1 MKKFAVILGGCG
13 TMDGSEIHEST
24 LTLLAIKKLG
34 ADYQIFAPDIPQH
47 YVWDHYQAKEMPE
60 KRNIL
65 VEAARIAR
73 GNIKELGEYRP
84 EDFDAL
90 VIPGGNGVAK
100 NLCNFAF
107 KGADCEVYPPLAE
120 ALHRTAA
127 MKKPIGALCI
137 APVILGKVFGKVVIT
152 LGGESG
158 TLKEALKMGIIHKK
172 TRHGEVA
179 IDKEH
184 LIFTAPCYMLDANIA
199 DVAID
204 AEALIKAML
213 DSMKHE

>member
-34 ADYQIFAPDIPQH
+34 ADYQIFAPDKDQH
-47 YVWDHYQAKEMPE
+47 YVWNHYKANEMPE
-60 KRNIL
+60 KRNML

-73 GNIKELGEYRP
+73 GDIKELGEYKP
-84 EDFDAL
+84 ENFDAL
-90 VIPGGNGVAK
+90 VIPGGNGIAK

-107 KGADCEVYPPLAE
+107 KGAACEVYPPLAE
-120 ALHRTAA
+120 ALRKTAA
-127 MKKPIGALCI
+127 LKKPIGAMCI

-158 TLKEALKMGIIHKK
+158 SLNEALKMGIIHKK
-172 TRHGEVA
+172 TSHGEVA

-184 LIFTAPCYMLDANIA
+184 LIFTAPCYMLDATIA

-204 AEALIKAML
+204 TEALIKTML
-213 DSMKHE
+213 DAMK